1 MADPSTQVPE
11 VYTAVPASFEVLVER
26 RMALPAAVFEI
37 HQYQFRQPQSAIF
50 RSPRGF
56 LDLALSSRPGAATGG
71 YLDGPDSKQR
81 PLGDILFIPADHAL
95 QTEWGAGEQR
105 SICCGFDDAL
115 PDDDEDAIGM
125 PAVAACFDVR
135 STIVRDA
142 MMRLMRELQVPG
154 FSSALL
160 VSAIWTEIAVELSRY
175 LRRSR
180 ETSRQSAGQFSTAQL
195 RMISDRI
202 AEPGAL
208 PVVQELARACGCSTR
223 HFFRMFR
230 ASTGMTLS
238 DYAGQMRIDR
248 AKTLLGARQ
257 PAIKEV
263 AWRCGFE
270 TAAAFSA
277 AFRREVGMTPKEYR
291 HTRTS

>member
-1 MADPSTQVPE
+1 MDDPSIQVPE
-11 VYTAVPASFEVLVER
+11 VYGAPPASFEVVVER
-26 RMALPAAVFEI
+26 RIALPNAVFEL

-56 LDLALSSRPGAATGG
+56 LDLALSSRPGVATGG

-81 PLGDILFIPADHAL
+81 PLGDILFVPADHAL
-95 QTEWGAGEQR
+95 QTEWGAGAQR

-115 PDDDEDAIGM
+115 PEDDDD
-125 PAVAACFDVR
+125 PVDLSAVEACLDVR
-135 STIVRDA
+135 STFVRDA
-142 MMRLMRELQVPG
+142 MMRLLRELQAPG

-160 VSAIWTEIAVELSRY
+160 VSAIWTETSVELSRY

-180 ETSRQSAGQFSTAQL
+180 EAPRQSASQFSTTQL
-195 RMISDRI
+195 RLISDRI

-238 DYAGQMRIDR
+238 DYAGEMRIDR
-248 AKTLLGARQ
+248 AKTLLSGQQ
-257 PAIKEV
+257 PAVKEV
-263 AWRCGFE
+263 AWQCGFE

-277 AFRREVGMTPKEYR
+277 AFRRAVGMTPKEYR
-291 HTRTS
+291 HTRMN